1 MKKLQSNKL
10 NKFVI
15 AAFSSIVSGAI
26 IGLLFAPEKG
36 TDTRKKLSRKGDEYL
51 KKIRDDLNQLRSNL
65 NKRTSKARQEI
76 NEMGE
81 NAKGRGK
88 EMLKKAGKLT
98 SYDEWT
104 KDELTERAK
113 SVGLEGYST
122 INKEELIDALRNK

>member
-122 INKEELIDALRNK
+122 MNKEELIDALRNK